1 MNIFSFILTIIMSAL
16 MIASNTIA
24 SVIPGII
31 PEAKTEEE
39 LLAMADVF
47 DKYELAE
54 DIYVVNGVGSKDERA
69 AIHSLQGLIS
79 RDKATIYVNYEPK
92 KK

>member
-39 LLAMADVF
+39 HQFNKAIIGAFANCVD
-47 DKYELAE
+47 
-54 DIYVVNGVGSKDERA
+54 GKD
-69 AIHSLQGLIS
+69 
-79 RDKATIYVNYEPK
+79 T
-92 KK
+92 